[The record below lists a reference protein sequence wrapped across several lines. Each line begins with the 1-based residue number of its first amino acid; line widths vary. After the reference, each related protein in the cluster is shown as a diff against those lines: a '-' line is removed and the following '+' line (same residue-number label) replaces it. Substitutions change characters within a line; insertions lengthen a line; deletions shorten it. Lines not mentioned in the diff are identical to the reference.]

1 MTARRPL
8 SLMLAALV
16 LACAAPRA
24 ARAASPGP
32 PAWWDKAW
40 KYRKTVR
47 VSLPRHGNDIPVTF
61 FEASSL
67 LGERSLTGKA
77 VISVES
83 GTDHLSSEIVVTDA
97 AGSVI
102 PSRSFSRGW
111 ERQATI
117 LFKAMP
123 ISATY
128 YIYYGNK
135 DAKRKRM
142 EWQRSAFPIAVV
154 TVRVS
159 GPADIETPARAA
171 KALLTAKHV
180 LGKTETYSIQYS
192 ENPFGL
198 RQKGD
203 CITLHS
209 GLLFARV
216 DGTYEFGVDAGGTAH
231 LLIDGSL
238 ALTARGKS
246 RPAKNWRSRAQVRL
260 TRGVH
265 NLTILHGERPSAQG
279 IRVGWIRPG
288 DRGFTVMSGGAF
300 ARGNYIDAEVA
311 GLEQHGGAIM
321 PFFTFIRSDVAFR
334 IKKTGK
340 AMVALELK
348 NHTRG
353 DGLAFKWTVGEE
365 AFAGRSPKCFV
376 EADGRKKVVLDVTR
390 AGKKIG
396 SYSRTVSFAA
406 VRRVDAAARLEL
418 LRCPNVIYK
427 TEGAKLAFK
436 VMNPSKYPVPVRFQR
451 AVGDE
456 QSFWQDFEIAA
467 GDEQPLDI
475 KLPALPDGERSL
487 DVTFRLWLAGTE
499 LGVQKLRIIRPGP
512 GLAAL
517 TPKLGHLV
525 DGEGRRVVIVTHLE
539 DEDEHRRW
547 AALKWLAG
555 KLKSKPKKVLLY
567 GDPMLNVRARGVKGY
582 VDIIRERLADD
593 DCAFTFVENR
603 GDAIVP
609 CVADIPAFAAAL
621 EKHEPDL
628 VIISPGSRDVS
639 KGTTR
644 LELARSIDVLIDLVR
659 LRANRPGV
667 ILVSPP
673 PLVSNPKA
681 SAENAS
687 AVRIIAGQHRV
698 PFVDLHSRITAK
710 ANWQDLYKQDADDEV
725 FYLYPNPRVH
735 NAIAKAILDVIE

>member
-1 MTARRPL
+1 MTTGRPL
-8 SLMLAALV
+8 SLMLAALI
-16 LACAAPRA
+16 LACAAPRV
-24 ARAASPGP
+24 ARAASPAP

-40 KYRKTVR
+40 KYRKSVR
-47 VSLPRHGNDIPVTF
+47 VNLPRHGNDIPVTF

-97 AGSVI
+97 AGNVI

-111 ERQATI
+111 EQQATI
-117 LFKAMP
+117 LFKAAP
-123 ISATY
+123 TSADY
-128 YIYYGNK
+128 HIYYGNK

-154 TVRVS
+154 TVRAS
-159 GPADIETPARAA
+159 GPADIETPAQAA
-171 KALLTAKHV
+171 KAVLLAKQV

-198 RQKGD
+198 RDKGHY
-203 CITLHS
+203 ITLHS
-209 GLLFARV
+209 GLLFAPV
-216 DGTYEFGVDAGGTAH
+216 HGTYEFGVDAGGTAH

-246 RPAKNWRSRAQVRL
+246 RPERTWRSRAQVRL

-288 DRGFTVMSGGAF
+288 GREFAVMSGGAF
-300 ARGNYIDAEVA
+300 ARGNYIDAEVT
-311 GLEQHGGAIM
+311 GLEQHDGAVT
-321 PFFTFIRSDVAFR
+321 PFFTLTRSDVAYR

-340 AMVALELK
+340 AMVALQLN
-348 NHTRG
+348 NHTQG
-353 DGLAFKWTVGEE
+353 KGLTFEWKVGEKP
-365 AFAGRSPKCFV
+365 FAGRSPKCFV
-376 EADGRKKVVLDVTR
+376 EADGQKKVVLDVTR
-390 AGKKIG
+390 GGRKIG
-396 SYSRTVSFAA
+396 SYSRAVSFAA

-418 LRCPNVIYK
+418 LRCPNVVYK
-427 TEGAKLAFK
+427 TEDAKLAFK
-436 VMNPSKYPVPVRFQR
+436 VMNPSEYPVPVRFQR

-467 GDEQPLDI
+467 GDEEPLDI
-475 KLPALPDGERSL
+475 KLPAMPDGERSI

-499 LGVQKLRIIRPGP
+499 LGVQKVRIIRPGP

-547 AALKWLAG
+547 AAVKWLAG
-555 KLKSKPKKVLLY
+555 KFESKPRKVLLY
-567 GDPMLNVRARGVKGY
+567 GDPMLNVRARGVRGY
-582 VDIIRERLADD
+582 VDVIRERLAAADR
-593 DCAFTFVENR
+593 ALTFVESR

-621 EKHEPDL
+621 AKHEPDL
-628 VIISPGSRDVS
+628 VIISPGSRDAL

-644 LELARSIDVLIDLVR
+644 LQLARSLDALIDLAR
-659 LRANRPGV
+659 LQANRPRIV
-667 ILVSPP
+667 LVSPP

-681 SAENAS
+681 SAEKAS

-698 PFVDLHSRITAK
+698 PFVDLHSRMTAK
-710 ANWQDLYKQDADDEV
+710 ANWRDFYKQDADDQV
-725 FYLYPNPRVH
+725 FYLYPNPRAH